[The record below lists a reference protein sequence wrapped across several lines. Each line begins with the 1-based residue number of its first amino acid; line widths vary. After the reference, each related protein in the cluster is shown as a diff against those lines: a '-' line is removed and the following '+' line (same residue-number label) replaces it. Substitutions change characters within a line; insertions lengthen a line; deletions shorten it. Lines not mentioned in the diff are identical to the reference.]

1 MNTAQDEIEIAKEY
15 LTGMF
20 LDLSKLERVVEE
32 SAFSKREY
40 LAYVLAEESNLT
52 GAESAD
58 LMGIKEGTYWG
69 KVGRA
74 RNKIEEAEITTGL
87 VRAP

>member
-1 MNTAQDEIEIAKEY
+1 MSTSQDDIEIAKEY
-15 LTGMF
+15 LADMF

-40 LAYVLAEESNLT
+40 LAYVLAEESDLT
-52 GAESAD
+52 GAESAE
-58 LMGIKEGTYWG
+58 LMGIAPGTYWG
-69 KVGRA
+69 KLGRA